1 MKYLLDT
8 CVVSE
13 LVKNI
18 PDQKVKSW
26 FRSVKEEDLFI
37 SAVTIGEI
45 VKGTERLPQGK
56 RKEEFIKWMNIG
68 VINRFKNRIID
79 FDLEVAAVWGRIQ
92 ANSEDL
98 GRKMPAID
106 GQIAASAIANNLTVV
121 TRNKSDMEIS
131 GVRLFNPWED

>member
-131 GVRLFNPWED
+131 GVRLFNPCED